1 MAKTGEMRGPAFLEK
16 LEAALPGAVTGRS
29 LEALDPWIEVA
40 PERIAEVG
48 AWLKQSSEPR
58 FDALECVTAV
68 DWFEADPKKA
78 AKVSWQPRI
87 ELVYHLW
94 STSARVSLVLKA
106 SLPRWK
112 DGTPGSLPEIP
123 SVAGV
128 WRTADWHEREVFDMS
143 GVQFVGHPDLRR
155 ILCPEDW
162 EGYPLRK
169 DYEMPLE
176 YHGIRGR

>member
-1 MAKTGEMRGPAFLEK
+1 MRGPAFLEK
-16 LEAALPGAVTGRS
+16 LEVALPGAVTGRN

-40 PERIAEVG
+40 PDRIADVG
-48 AWLKQSSEPR
+48 RWLKQSSDPR

-68 DWFEADPKKA
+68 DWCEPDPKKA
-78 AKVSWQPRI
+78 AKVTWQPRI

-94 STSARVSLVLKA
+94 STAARVSLVLKA
-106 SLPRWK
+106 NLPRWK
-112 DGTPGSLPEIP
+112 NDTPGELPEIP

-128 WRTADWHEREVFDMS
+128 WRTADWHEREVYDMS
-143 GVQFVGHPDLRR
+143 GITFVGHPDLRR

-169 DYEMPLE
+169 DYEMPLD